1 MMNETIKASQHID
14 VYNVSGKSI
23 AVMDEHQ
30 YAILFWGTAALDL
43 GKPLTLISIDYHP
56 DTNPPF
62 WMMAYQKAVAIDPER
77 ADALV
82 SPMGE
87 AMLARIQR
95 EDLESLEAVMSR
107 MNNDEQIN
115 TAMALGYLSDYHMLN
130 AMEKHVYPTGHHYL
144 IPPGKV
150 GDLSDGMF
158 KSAGF
163 ETAVLGQPY
172 ILDIDLDYF
181 MEADNLK
188 LGRDHQ
194 CFKALVQEAHSIT
207 IARSKKYFDYLRR
220 DKTYDL
226 EQCERDLLKVLE
238 SLLQW
243 D

>member
-1 MMNETIKASQHID
+1 MNEAIKASQHID
-14 VYNVSGKSI
+14 VYNILGKSI
-23 AVMDEHQ
+23 SVMDEHQ
-30 YAILFWGTAALDL
+30 YAILFWGAAALDL

-62 WMMAYQKAVAIDPER
+62 WMMAYQRAVAIDPER

-82 SPMGE
+82 ASMGNTV
-87 AMLARIQR
+87 LARIQR
-95 EDLESLEAVMSR
+95 ENLESLEAVMTH

-144 IPPGKV
+144 VPWDVV

-163 ETAVLGQPY
+163 EVEAVGQPY

-181 MEADNLK
+181 MRPEDLK
-188 LGRDHQ
+188 LGGEHHL
-194 CFKALVQEAHSIT
+194 FKTLVQGATCIT
-207 IARSKKYFDYLRR
+207 VARSKKYFHYLRQ
-220 DKTYDL
+220 DKTYAL
-226 EQCERDLLKVLE
+226 EQCEEDLLKVLE
-238 SLLQW
+238 SFLSSP
-243 D
+243 